1 MIAKSNTSNI
11 LLFLYSSIQDYLVS
25 NELPTTEEP
34 SKDNPD
40 GELDLT
46 GIDDAEIDGYI
57 MTDKEIEFKT
67 KMWMRINAT
76 YLKVR
81 IRGFI

>member
-1 MIAKSNTSNI
+1 
-11 LLFLYSSIQDYLVS
+11 
-25 NELPTTEEP
+25 
-34 SKDNPD
+34 
-40 GELDLT
+40 
-46 GIDDAEIDGYI
+46 

-81 IRGFI
+81 IWGFIYKHAIPNPDSKSNTLYGYKL